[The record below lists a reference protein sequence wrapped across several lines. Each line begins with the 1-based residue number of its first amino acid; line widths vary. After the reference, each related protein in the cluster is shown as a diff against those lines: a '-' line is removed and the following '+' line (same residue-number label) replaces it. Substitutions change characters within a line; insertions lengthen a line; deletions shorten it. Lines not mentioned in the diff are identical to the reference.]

1 MSKCKNCANLCNDWC
16 DKVSDSPDENMD
28 RECVHFRQ
36 ITNADRI
43 RSMSDEELAV
53 KISHQSISSLCDI
66 VCGRDCKAFP
76 ILNKTSQQRCVE
88 IVLDWLKQ
96 PSEGKQENEHA
107 VLEL

>member
-43 RSMSDEELAV
+43 RAMSDEEIAKKLQYASGCPV
-53 KISHQSISSLCDI
+53 NGDCIKMY
-66 VCGRDCKAFP
+66 GDCK
-76 ILNKTSQQRCVE
+76 SCW
-88 IVLDWLKQ
+88 LDWIRQ
-96 PSEGKQENEHA
+96 PAEGEIGE
-107 VLEL
+107 